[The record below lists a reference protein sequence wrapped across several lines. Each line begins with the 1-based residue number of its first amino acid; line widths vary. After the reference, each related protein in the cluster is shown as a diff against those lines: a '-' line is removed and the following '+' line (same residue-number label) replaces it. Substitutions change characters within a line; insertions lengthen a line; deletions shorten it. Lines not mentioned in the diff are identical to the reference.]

1 MNVFLEPVQFVHR
14 HVNRY
19 VTNLSIGILQEF
31 ITISKCIMYL
41 CIRLE
46 IVLSITQFSQQTCS
60 LLHDKV
66 QSLKIQ
72 SDF

>member
-1 MNVFLEPVQFVHR
+1 MNVFLEPVQFVYI

-31 ITISKCIMYL
+31 ITISNCIIYL

-46 IVLSITQFSQQTCS
+46 IVLNFHNKPVHCCMTKCNP
-60 LLHDKV
+60 
-66 QSLKIQ
+66 
-72 SDF
+72 